1 MQLQWIDYL
10 IILIYFGFVIG
21 IGFVLKNFA
30 KTSTDFF
37 LSGRSIPAWITGLAF
52 ISANLGAQE
61 VIGMGASGAK
71 YGIAT
76 SHFYWIGAIPA
87 MVFVGIFMMPFY
99 YGSRARS
106 VPEYLKLRFDE
117 KTRGLNAISFA
128 AMTVFSSGVSMYAM
142 GKLLQL
148 LLGWDFSVS
157 VFISASIVLVY
168 TYLGGLTSAIYNEVL
183 QFFLIVAGFVP
194 LVVLGLRDI
203 GGPSGL
209 YRRLAEVPPRA
220 GSSRVPS
227 ATRGSTWARRRRTR
241 WASKPSV
248 SSWGSGSCSRS
259 ATGARISSSCSA
271 PWPPTR

>member
-1 MQLQWIDYL
+1 MHLQWIDYL

-128 AMTVFSSGVSMYAM
+128 VMTVFSSGVSMYAM

-148 LLGWDFSVS
+148 LLGWDFNFSVLL
-157 VFISASIVLVY
+157 SAGIVLVY

-203 GGPSGL
+203 GGKEGL
-209 YRRLAEVPPRA
+209 YRRLAEVA
-220 GSSRVPS
+220 Q
-227 ATRGSTWARRRRTR
+227 ARGFE
-241 WASKPSV
+241 P
-248 SSWGSGSCSRS
+248 
-259 ATGARISSSCSA
+259 GALLGPELLAVIV
-271 PWPPTR
+271 